1 MPTRSSRRT
10 NKGQPPRRGPS
21 ATTRQQ
27 ANVQRPQTQRARSKN
42 PTKRT
47 GRRNQEVEQNIREEP
62 TVIASSPLLVHT
74 DTDNNPSPPPPPS
87 PPKRRFVYEWK
98 VIFDGEEIGAGSN
111 PETLASS
118 IDFEDLWYKSHRL
131 SSDHALSRNSTYYR
145 ISTNTSIGTK
155 GGENNSTSMIEQP
168 EDWPSVSG
176 IIETY
181 QASAVRNV
189 LIVQVTTTF
198 SRFPDG
204 KHPSVDTPN
213 NLPVETI
220 VSKLDRPTIRVS
232 LVVDNIHIDMKEC

>member
-1 MPTRSSRRT
+1 VRGTNGNSFESSSSPYRY
-10 NKGQPPRRGPS
+10 GQ
-21 ATTRQQ
+21 
-27 ANVQRPQTQRARSKN
+27 RSKSS
-42 PTKRT
+42 TT
-47 GRRNQEVEQNIREEP
+47 S
-62 TVIASSPLLVHT
+62 IAS
-74 DTDNNPSPPPPPS
+74 
-87 PPKRRFVYEWK
+87 KRRFVYEWK

-111 PETLASS
+111 PENLASS

-155 GGENNSTSMIEQP
+155 GGKNNSTSMIKQP

-181 QASAVRNV
+181 QVSAVRNV

-204 KHPSVDTPN
+204 KHPPVDPPN
-213 NLPVETI
+213 NLQVETI
-220 VSKLDRPTIRVS
+220 VSKLSMYCRVS
-232 LVVDNIHIDMKEC
+232 TMRNRTSRHKIVSFFFLHVSRNLPV